1 MCGPA
6 VSFALQAVLL
16 VSGAQ
21 TYDEAYEDTQ
31 TSGKPLVVLVG
42 ADWCPGCVTMKS
54 RVLPRMQSGGLLRRV
69 NFAHIDADR
78 DEQLAAQLMRGSGI
92 PQLIVFSQG
101 ADGKWQ
107 REYLVGATS
116 EEAIA
121 AAIER
126 AVHRS
131 GEPSRR

>member
-1 MCGPA
+1 MCGA

-16 VSGAQ
+16 ASGAQ

-42 ADWCPGCVTMKS
+42 ADWCPSCVTMKG
-54 RVLPRMQSGGLLRRV
+54 RVLPRMQSSGRMRHV

-78 DEQLAAQLMRGSGI
+78 DEELAAQVMRGGAI
-92 PQLIVFSQG
+92 PQLIVFSRG
-101 ADGKWQ
+101 ADGNWH

-116 EEAIA
+116 EEAVA

-126 AVHRS
+126 ARATLVGGRWF
-131 GEPSRR
+131 